1 MPTRPEM
8 LRDETMGREE
18 ALGVAG
24 RFESLHPPLPLPCRL
39 VGVLDSVIQ
48 IAVLAEVSEL
58 RIF

>member
-1 MPTRPEM
+1 M